1 MTAINGQGLPVPGG
15 EHIMRLDQLLEKIE
29 QSPLSDNE
37 KQALRQLVDIRK
49 ALDDSVIVAITDA
62 RGVITEVNDK
72 FVEISRYSREELIG
86 NTHRIV
92 NSGYHPRSFF
102 EEMWNTIRSGRVW
115 NGEIRNRAKDG
126 STYWVNT
133 TIVPFL
139 DDAGK
144 PCQYISIRT
153 DITARVRMEKQLQQ
167 ALENDFQQ
175 IIKQLA
181 NLMFKIRMSEDG
193 RFRFVLAEGMMAEQ
207 LSFTTETV
215 RDREIRELFPDETA
229 DLLERHVRSA
239 HAGRHVQFEMNI
251 WNRGFLVHLSPIVKD
266 LEVKEIVGTAID
278 ISERHRA
285 EAKMKYMAYH
295 DTLTSLPNRVLFM
308 DQIESLI
315 ARSRDR
321 DEPFA
326 VLFLDLDGFKNIN
339 DTLGHAAGDELLRL
353 VGSRLI
359 RFAGE
364 QTTASR
370 FGGDEFA
377 ILLPGASERE
387 ARESAKRV
395 LELLGQPYVVNNL
408 EIYVS
413 PSVGISMFPRDGDK
427 SDTLIKHADA
437 AMYHAKSLGKSNWQ
451 MFHPGMIENR
461 LHKLRLEAALRRAIE
476 HERFLLHYQPQID
489 LSRNRII
496 GIEALIRWDHP
507 EDGLLLPDDFIQ
519 AAEENRLII
528 PIGKW
533 VLREACRQNKAWQ
546 DAGYAPIPVTVNI
559 SARQFTAGGFTD
571 TVRSILEETGL
582 DPRYLELEIT
592 ESTLSDVRCV
602 KEIVTGLREI
612 GVKVSIDDFGSGFSS
627 LRALSEL
634 PINKLKIDRVFIREL
649 DDRNRSLVRA
659 MITLARNLGL
669 EVLAEGVENDEQIEF
684 LKQLDCHWVQGNHC
698 CEPMEP
704 ERFEAYLASLPLTD
718 GDGRTIMDGQGM
730 DRHAGS

>member
-1 MTAINGQGLPVPGG
+1 
-15 EHIMRLDQLLEKIE
+15 MRLDQLLEKIE

-295 DTLTSLPNRVLFM
+295 DPLTSLPNRVLFM

-427 SDTLIKHADA
+427 SGQA
-437 AMYHAKSLGKSNWQ
+437 GVR
-451 MFHPGMIENR
+451 HPSVS
-461 LHKLRLEAALRRAIE
+461 ATTCSA
-476 HERFLLHYQPQID
+476 LLHCREWSP
-489 LSRNRII
+489 L
-496 GIEALIRWDHP
+496 
-507 EDGLLLPDDFIQ
+507 EDASPWRRVPG
-519 AAEENRLII
+519 R
-528 PIGKW
+528 
-533 VLREACRQNKAWQ
+533 
-546 DAGYAPIPVTVNI
+546 AGRRGSPVAGR
-559 SARQFTAGGFTD
+559 AR
-571 TVRSILEETGL
+571 
-582 DPRYLELEIT
+582 
-592 ESTLSDVRCV
+592 
-602 KEIVTGLREI
+602 
-612 GVKVSIDDFGSGFSS
+612 
-627 LRALSEL
+627 
-634 PINKLKIDRVFIREL
+634 
-649 DDRNRSLVRA
+649 
-659 MITLARNLGL
+659 
-669 EVLAEGVENDEQIEF
+669 
-684 LKQLDCHWVQGNHC
+684 
-698 CEPMEP
+698 
-704 ERFEAYLASLPLTD
+704 
-718 GDGRTIMDGQGM
+718 
-730 DRHAGS
+730 